1 MPLTDTLTSARKLE
15 ESGVPPQQARVF
27 SELFEQTA
35 AAAQQDLK
43 EFITVRL
50 EAVSTGLRS
59 ELRAEIRQEG
69 ESIRSELRT
78 EIRQEGE
85 STRTELRAEFRGELS
100 ALESRLESKFE
111 KALRQQML
119 WFFAMQV
126 AVVAATVTL
135 VRFLF

>member
-15 ESGVPPQQARVF
+15 ESGVPPQQARVL

-35 AAAQQDLK
+35 GAAQKDLK
-43 EFITVRL
+43 ESIAAEGERT
-50 EAVSTGLRS
+50 
-59 ELRAEIRQEG
+59 RAEFRQEG
-69 ESIRSELRT
+69 EH
-78 EIRQEGE
+78 
-85 STRTELRAEFRGELS
+85 TRAELRAEFRGELS

-126 AVVAATVTL
+126 AVVAATLTL

>member
-15 ESGVPPQQARVF
+15 ESGVPPQQARVL

-50 EAVSTGLRS
+50 DAARTGLRS
-59 ELRAEIRQEG
+59 ELQTEILQEGENIRTELRAEIRQEG
-69 ESIRSELRT
+69 ERT
-78 EIRQEGE
+78 
-85 STRTELRAEFRGELS
+85 RAEVRGELS
-100 ALESRLESKFE
+100 AMELRFE

-126 AVVAATVTL
+126 AVVAATLTL

>member
-15 ESGVPPQQARVF
+15 ESGVPPQQARVL

-50 EAVSTGLRS
+50 DGLSTGLRS

-69 ESIRSELRT
+69 ES
-78 EIRQEGE
+78 
-85 STRTELRAEFRGELS
+85 TRADLQAEFRGELS
-100 ALESRLESKFE
+100 ALGSRRESKFE

-126 AVVAATVTL
+126 AVAAATLTL